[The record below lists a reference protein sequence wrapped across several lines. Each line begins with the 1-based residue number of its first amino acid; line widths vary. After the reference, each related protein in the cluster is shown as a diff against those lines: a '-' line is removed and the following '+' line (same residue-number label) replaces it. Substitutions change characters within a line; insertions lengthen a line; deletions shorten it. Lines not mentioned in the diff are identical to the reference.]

1 MNNRTYA
8 LPGLGSFVAV
18 ASEHEQ
24 LGKVLWA
31 IVTMVIVVL
40 LIDVLLW
47 KPLTAWAEKFRIT
60 QNESVQA

>member
-1 MNNRTYA
+1 M
-8 LPGLGSFVAV
+8 AV